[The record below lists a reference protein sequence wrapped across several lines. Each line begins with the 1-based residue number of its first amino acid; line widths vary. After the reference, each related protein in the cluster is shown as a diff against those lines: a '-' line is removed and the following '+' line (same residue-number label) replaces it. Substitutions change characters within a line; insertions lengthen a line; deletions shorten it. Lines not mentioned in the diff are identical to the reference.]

1 MGTLTAIPS
10 FAPSEMLGD
19 ACWEDVGVEEGVCV
33 VEDELLV
40 RDEFDVGA
48 LLIVADVVADSAL
61 DVVALGVVDDDG
73 SSLFLASMLKY

>member
-19 ACWEDVGVEEGVCV
+19 ACWEAVGVEEVVCV

-40 RDEFDVGA
+40 GDEFDVGA

-73 SSLFLASMLKY
+73 SSLFFASMLKY

>member
-19 ACWEDVGVEEGVCV
+19 ACWEAVGVEEGVCV

-40 RDEFDVGA
+40 GDEFDVGA

-73 SSLFLASMLKY
+73 SSPFLASMLKY